1 MRNPVITRGL
11 VVVALIITFFPLVL
25 ALFRIWGDP
34 DVPFLL
40 PKGSAQWI
48 EIERHWNLGMWKTN
62 EHIVYRRQFTI
73 KKPLPHANLTISA
86 LRSAEVYL
94 DGRLV
99 MLPNDMADWK
109 HARTVDLS
117 SLLGAGSHELRVD
130 VSTQNGPALLLAYS
144 DAVDV
149 DSGTDWQAS
158 LDRVRWGPVS
168 VAGKRL
174 PAELSQSFPGS
185 WSAFRALIP
194 LYLPL
199 FILSFFT
206 LLFAEPALRQ
216 YPRLKEMISGPATI
230 RWMLLGAWAV
240 LAANNIFKLPLHV
253 GFDSVFHREYIGY
266 IVEKGAIPLASE
278 GWQMFQSPLYYLAS
292 APLSMFASAIFSGD
306 KAEMML
312 RLIPLACGA
321 LQVETSFRAGK
332 HVFPDRNDLQVMGT
346 LIGGFAPMNFYISQV
361 IGNEPLAGL
370 LSSIAVV
377 MVLGL
382 ISSDVVTLPKKKLLP
397 LGIVLGLA
405 LLTKVTAV
413 LLVPAVLLALISMQ
427 SRMKASAKTVVVA
440 CLAVLGIVVV
450 VSGWY
455 YFRNWI
461 ELGSPFVGG
470 WETSRRIVWWQ
481 DPGYRTIRDFLSF
494 GRSLVYPVYSG
505 LAGFWDSVYSTF
517 WLDGFLSSIISSD
530 IRPPWNYDFM
540 ISGAMLSILPAAGI
554 LFGVVKTAYQ
564 HGIARP
570 GQLFSAYCIVLF
582 FSVLL
587 YLYVTVPIY
596 STAKATYTIGIIPC
610 YAIICVTGLDIVMK
624 SRFMGAAVKALLICW
639 AVSSYFS
646 YFVL

>member
-1 MRNPVITRGL
+1 
-11 VVVALIITFFPLVL
+11 
-25 ALFRIWGDP
+25 
-34 DVPFLL
+34 
-40 PKGSAQWI
+40 
-48 EIERHWNLGMWKTN
+48 
-62 EHIVYRRQFTI
+62 
-73 KKPLPHANLTISA
+73 
-86 LRSAEVYL
+86 
-94 DGRLV
+94 
-99 MLPNDMADWK
+99 
-109 HARTVDLS
+109 
-117 SLLGAGSHELRVD
+117 
-130 VSTQNGPALLLAYS
+130 
-144 DAVDV
+144 
-149 DSGTDWQAS
+149 
-158 LDRVRWGPVS
+158 
-168 VAGKRL
+168 
-174 PAELSQSFPGS
+174 
-185 WSAFRALIP
+185 
-194 LYLPL
+194 
-199 FILSFFT
+199 
-206 LLFAEPALRQ
+206 
-216 YPRLKEMISGPATI
+216 
-230 RWMLLGAWAV
+230 
-240 LAANNIFKLPLHV
+240 
-253 GFDSVFHREYIGY
+253 
-266 IVEKGAIPLASE
+266 
-278 GWQMFQSPLYYLAS
+278 MFQSPLYYLAS

-321 LQVETSFRAGK
+321 LQVETSFRAVK

-382 ISSDVVTLPKKKLLP
+382 ISSDVLTLPKKKLLL

-455 YFRNWI
+455 YFRNWM

-540 ISGAMLSILPAAGI
+540 ISGALLSILPAAGI
-554 LFGVVKTAYQ
+554 LFGIVKTAYP

-570 GQLFSAYCIVLF
+570 GQIFSAYCIVLF